1 MEQVVLNSIA
11 GKRFTMSLLAAFAG
25 LALLLA
31 GIGIYGVLSYLVGQR
46 TREIGIRI
54 ALGAARRDV
63 LGMIL
68 KDGAWMTLTGIGIGV
83 AAPEGLLEPSSK

>member
-1 MEQVVLNSIA
+1 MEQVASDSVANQ
-11 GKRFTMSLLAAFAG
+11 RFSMTLLSVFAG

-31 GIGIYGVLSYLVGQR
+31 SIGIYGVLSDSVGQR

-63 LGMIL
+63 L
-68 KDGAWMTLTGIGIGV
+68 A
-83 AAPEGLLEPSSK
+83 